1 MEVLRY
7 FRETN
12 YREKDLV
19 NNYKKK
25 TKKKTRKD
33 QKQQKRPWAGITL
46 HKIAIKTL
54 EQHIAWTRTW
64 QSVKYFEHL
73 HIILKWL

>member
-25 TKKKTRKD
+25 TKKNKNE
-33 QKQQKRPWAGITL
+33 KRSKATKETL
-46 HKIAIKTL
+46 SWNNLT
-54 EQHIAWTRTW
+54 
-64 QSVKYFEHL
+64 
-73 HIILKWL
+73 

>member
-25 TKKKTRKD
+25 TKKKNE
-33 QKQQKRPWAGITL
+33 KRSKATKETL
-46 HKIAIKTL
+46 SWNNLT
-54 EQHIAWTRTW
+54 
-64 QSVKYFEHL
+64 
-73 HIILKWL
+73 